1 LKKSSKKLLLPAGAF
16 WIGIFYMRRAICI
29 WAWTAIVLLN
39 APIVVVVIMS
49 FSAGA
54 YLSFPPDGL
63 SLHWYN
69 SYFHSPRWMLATA
82 NSLRLA
88 LATVAI
94 ATPIGV
100 LGSFGLMR
108 GKFRWRRLALL
119 LVNTPLLLPGVV
131 AAIGMYFFFARLGLI
146 GSFLSILLAHVC
158 LVVPIVVISVN
169 AALETF
175 DQNLER
181 AAAGLGANRIRTFWW
196 VTRPLIQPGILTGML
211 FAFLLSFDEL
221 PVALF
226 LTGTDGATLPVRM
239 WSNVRDEMDPTLAA
253 VSTLLVALCV
263 AAIVATQLLQSRP
276 ATGTGQSRST
286 K

>member
-1 LKKSSKKLLLPAGAF
+1 
-16 WIGIFYMRRAICI
+16 MRRAVAI
-29 WAWTAIVLLN
+29 WAWTCIAILN
-39 APIVVVVIMS
+39 APILVVVIMS

-54 YLSFPPDGL
+54 YLSFPPAGL
-63 SLHWYN
+63 SLHWYG
-69 SYFHSPRWMLATA
+69 SYFQSPRWMLATA

-88 LATVAI
+88 FATVAV

-108 GKFRWRRLALL
+108 GRFRGRRLTLL

-131 AAIGMYFFFARLGLI
+131 AAIGMYVFFARLGLI
-146 GSFLSILLAHVC
+146 GSFWSILLAHVC
-158 LVVPIVVISVN
+158 LVVPVIVISVN
-169 AALETF
+169 AALATF
-175 DQNLER
+175 DTNLEL
-181 AAAGLGANRIRTFWW
+181 AAAGLGANRLRSFWW

-226 LTGTDGATLPVRM
+226 LTGTNGATLPVRM

-263 AAIVATQLLQSRP
+263 SAILGTEFLRRRAAAGARP
-276 ATGTGQSRST
+276 SRSQP
-286 K
+286 